1 MIAIREFTDP
11 TCPWAFSAEPSRLRL
26 LWLYGEG
33 LRFERRMIVLSE
45 SGDEYVAQGVDP
57 PAQAD
62 AMATIQ
68 RDYGMPI
75 VSGVAPRMLATVV
88 PCRAVVA
95 VRLHSPEH
103 EMPLLRR
110 LATVEVAEVM
120 NQPADE
126 VRRALTDLGATFDPV
141 GPDGYWS
148 LASAR

>member
-33 LRFERRMIVLSE
+33 PRFERRMIVLLTYE
-45 SGDEYVAQGVDP
+45 TAIANLAPDP
-57 PAQAD
+57 PR
-62 AMATIQ
+62 
-68 RDYGMPI
+68 RDDPI
-75 VSGVAPRMLATVV
+75 SVDRV
-88 PCRAVVA
+88 
-95 VRLHSPEH
+95 LHWASEP
-103 EMPLLRR
+103 

-141 GPDGYWS
+141 GPDGYGS